1 MCSDACLKLGF
12 TPSESAAG
20 ACRSHAASTLSEPE
34 NDGLI
39 PSYQASRRAA
49 PSALRP
55 RKSGDKFPQC
65 SGDVRIDDVV
75 AVVCRAVV
83 IKKRQQKSDYL
94 GIALCNRV
102 TRGPS
107 SFSPLQLDIYLCP
120 LYSPI
125 FFTNKLITDRARVNS
140 SMGYRLAYVNT
151 PVFTLCRPRELRVNL
166 VVGAVSPNHQ

>member
-1 MCSDACLKLGF
+1 MPHHG
-12 TPSESAAG
+12 G
-20 ACRSHAASTLSEPE
+20 GGRR
-34 NDGLI
+34 GLI
-39 PSYQASRRAA
+39 
-49 PSALRP
+49 
-55 RKSGDKFPQC
+55 

-107 SFSPLQLDIYLCP
+107 WFSPLQLDIYLCP

-125 FFTNKLITDRARVNS
+125 FFTNKLITDRARANS

-166 VVGAVSPNHQ
+166 VVGALRVRGLGG